1 MKSPQVHVA
10 VILVAGKGTRVM
22 PLTFHQPK
30 AMIGIV
36 DRPIIHYIV
45 EEILDAGVREI
56 VIVASPEQ
64 SVFRKYVTHVQHSG
78 EWQHVIFHFV
88 SQPKPAGN
96 ADALYRAKKYIADRP
111 FILCF
116 GDDLL
121 YPLPLKKMVQLFS
134 KVQAPILCLEKV
146 PWKDVSRYGVVA
158 ARKTKDKSLFK
169 IDNLIE
175 KPLESVAPSNLTI
188 VGRYVLTQA
197 ILAEIKKLYPHQK
210 AEKELLLTDAFVNYL
225 AHGGSMYGSE
235 HASERFDCG
244 SKMGIL
250 QAQVFFGRK
259 HVLFGRAFKKFLQK

>member
-1 MKSPQVHVA
+1 MQASQVHVA

-64 SVFRKYVTHVQHSG
+64 SVFKKYVAHVQQSG
-78 EWQHVIFHFV
+78 EWQQVIFHFV

-96 ADALYRAKKYIADRP
+96 ADALYRAKKYIANRP

-134 KVQAPILCLEKV
+134 KIQAPILSLEKV
-146 PWKDVSRYGVVA
+146 PWKEVSRYGVVA
-158 ARKTKDKSLFK
+158 ATKTKDKILSK
-169 IDNLIE
+169 INSLIE
-175 KPLESVAPSNLTI
+175 KPPRNEAPSNLTI
-188 VGRYVLTQA
+188 VGRYVLTPA

-210 AEKELLLTDAFVNYL
+210 AGKELLLTDAFVNYL
-225 AHGGSMYGSE
+225 AQGGVMYGSE

-244 SKMGIL
+244 SKIGIM
-250 QAQVFFGRK
+250 QAQVFFGRA
-259 HVLFGRAFKKFLQK
+259 HVLFGKAFKKFLRK